1 MLGTYQEQLPGQLK
15 SLIEPVFAVMP
26 HRDGVHGII
35 RFSARLGFH
44 GANQGGCQR
53 VDVRGWMS

>member
-26 HRDGVHGII
+26 HHDGVHESI
-35 RFSARLGFH
+35 RFRARLGFH
-44 GANQGGCQR
+44 GANQRVEGC
-53 VDVRGWMS
+53 VLKGAC